1 MNDRPDPDR
10 RREPW
15 DERPD
20 WPHGQWDERPD
31 GPQMPWDER
40 PPQRDFGRPRRSPWA
55 GRDWETATGLLRNP
69 LTRLLFGDRQPS
81 GPGSKHPRAENLDA
95 ESRQPSPGQAD

>member
-31 GPQMPWDER
+31 GAQMPWDER

-69 LTRLLFGDRQPS
+69 LTRLLFG
-81 GPGSKHPRAENLDA
+81 SKPPRTKNPDA

>member
-1 MNDRPDPDR
+1 MNDRPDR

-31 GPQMPWDER
+31 GAQMPWDER

-55 GRDWETATGLLRNP
+55 GRERETATGLLRNP
-69 LTRLLFGDRQPS
+69 LTRLLFGCKP
-81 GPGSKHPRAENLDA
+81 PRTKNPDA

>member
-1 MNDRPDPDR
+1 MNDRPDR

-20 WPHGQWDERPD
+20 WPNGQWDERPD

-55 GRDWETATGLLRNP
+55 GREWDTATGLLHNP
-69 LTRLLFGDRQPS
+69 LTRLLFG
-81 GPGSKHPRAENLDA
+81 SKPPRTKNQDA